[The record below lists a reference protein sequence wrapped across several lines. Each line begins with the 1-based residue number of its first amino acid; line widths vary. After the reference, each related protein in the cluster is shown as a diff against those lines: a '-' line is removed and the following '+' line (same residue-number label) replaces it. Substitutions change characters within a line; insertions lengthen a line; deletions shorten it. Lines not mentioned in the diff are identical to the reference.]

1 MSFLK
6 KVSSGFDGF
15 SQLFTPHFLRRG
27 VQPTLISDEKSAPL
41 DPDRSLEERGADI
54 KHREILGNQN
64 RKLPL
69 DVKTISDSTGNYHR
83 YPSLVTNDN
92 LVA

>member
-15 SQLFTPHFLRRG
+15 PQLFTPHFLRRG
-27 VQPTLISDEKSAPL
+27 VQPTLISDEKSASL
-41 DPDRSLEERGADI
+41 DPDRSLEERGDI

-69 DVKTISDSTGNYHR
+69 DFNTISDSTGNYHR
-83 YPSLVTNDN
+83 YPPLVTNDN